1 MLFVIFY
8 FSTFFTVLAIRQTL
22 QKKYVKFPRLKFKKF
37 GFVFTSNSI
46 HKLKVHNYKVNI
58 LKNNIYLSLN
68 KNVAILK
75 NVRIINVK
83 KDDLYFQALGEVK
96 IIFDCESVYRYYNL
110 IFISKEFN
118 LNILKHNAKLEIL
131 NNLLSYEKCELHKK
145 LIFFIKNILKININ
159 AEKIEIKRNKLKI
172 FYNLVYKLNGNIK
185 KINISETL

>member
-8 FSTFFTVLAIRQTL
+8 FFTFFTVLAIRQTL
-22 QKKYVKFPRLKFKKF
+22 QKKYVIFPRLKFKKF
-37 GFVFTSNSI
+37 GFVFISNSI
-46 HKLKVHNYKVNI
+46 HKLKIHNYKVNI
-58 LKNNIYLSLN
+58 LENNIYLSLN
-68 KNVAILK
+68 KNIAILK
-75 NVRIINVK
+75 NVKIINVK
-83 KDDLYFQALGEVK
+83 KGDLYFQALGEVK

-118 LNILKHNAKLEIL
+118 LKILKHNAKLEIL

-145 LIFFIKNILKININ
+145 FMFFIKNILKININ